1 MIERDLLLRDVLI
14 RADRRL
20 SRFNPLGRILFF
32 DDFDE
37 GMNGWCELIGNHD
50 GNLDNV
56 RAIMAD
62 LRPPQL
68 GTCTFWD
75 IGTHGSVDGT
85 YSLKLATRAKPG
97 HMSQAIKRLTMV
109 RRGQVQ
115 FETYL
120 TFKSEQVF
128 DRRVLA
134 TSRSWDGN
142 YDPSEADFGDFTL
155 SNDICEGDDG
165 VRYHIALRYLN
176 SDVEGRLVN
185 RWMYK
190 TSVQPTTKMVRSAKV
205 AVNTDYHV
213 VDPKDWKE
221 VPNGYQRF
229 CYNEVPTKVNWH
241 YVRWLFDTTK
251 RRSVELQVNDLVM
264 DLREVPVPV
273 YDHPYEGLKN
283 LLNFCIDVR
292 THRPVRNFLFLDSI
306 LVSVDW

>member
-1 MIERDLLLRDVLI
+1 MGENNSIRDEIL
-14 RADRRL
+14 RADRQL

-32 DDFDE
+32 DDFDD

-56 RAIMAD
+56 RALTTD
-62 LRPPQL
+62 LRPPQISS
-68 GTCTFWD
+68 CTFWD
-75 IGTHGSVDGT
+75 IGTHGSVDGI
-85 YSLKLATRAKPG
+85 YSLKLATRARAG

-109 RRGQVQ
+109 RQGLVQ

-128 DRRVLA
+128 DRRKLA
-134 TSRSWDGN
+134 MARGWDGN
-142 YDPSEADFGDFTL
+142 YDPSEADFGEFTL
-155 SNDICEGDDG
+155 SNDVNEGVDKK
-165 VRYHIALRYLN
+165 RYHIALRYLN
-176 SDVEGRLVN
+176 SDFSGNLVN

-190 TSVQPTTKMVRSAKV
+190 TSVQPTTKMVRSSMV
-205 AVNTDYHV
+205 AANLDYHV
-213 VDPKDWKE
+213 IDPKDWKE
-221 VPNGYQRF
+221 VPEGHQRL
-229 CYNEVPTKVNWH
+229 CYNEVPTKINWH

-264 DLREVPVPV
+264 DLRDVPVPV
-273 YDHPYEGLKN
+273 YDHPYEACEK

-292 THRPVRNFLFLDSI
+292 THRDVRNFLFLDSV

>member
-1 MIERDLLLRDVLI
+1 MGENNSIRDEML
-14 RADRRL
+14 RADRQL

-32 DDFDE
+32 DDFDD

-56 RAIMAD
+56 RAATAD
-62 LRPPQL
+62 LRPPQISS
-68 GTCTFWD
+68 CTFWD

-85 YSLKLATRAKPG
+85 YSLKLATRARAG

-109 RRGQVQ
+109 RQGLVQ

-128 DRRVLA
+128 NRRKLA
-134 TSRSWDGN
+134 MARGWDGN
-142 YDPSEADFGDFTL
+142 YDPSEADFGEFTL
-155 SNDICEGDDG
+155 SNDVNEGVNG
-165 VRYHIALRYLN
+165 KRYHIALRYLN
-176 SDVEGRLVN
+176 SDFSGNLVN

-190 TSVQPTTKMVRSAKV
+190 TSVQPTTKMVRSEMV
-205 AVNTDYHV
+205 APNLDYHV
-213 VDPKDWKE
+213 IDPKDWKE
-221 VPNGYQRF
+221 VPEGHQRL
-229 CYNEVPTKVNWH
+229 CYNEVPTKINWH

-264 DLREVPVPV
+264 DLRDVPVPV
-273 YDHPYEGLKN
+273 YDHPYEACEK

-292 THRPVRNFLFLDSI
+292 THRDVRNFLFLDSV